1 MIMQILQLLKEKTFG
16 GDDDTETELAAIKG
30 LYVYLIDTITEEGV
44 IEDVEYANAVEKIN
58 IRHCNINSKSV

>member
-16 GDDDTETELAAIKG
+16 GDDETETELAAIKG
-30 LYVYLIDTITEEGV
+30 LHVYLIDTITEEGV

-58 IRHCNINSKSV
+58 IRHCKINSKSV